1 VEKVEMGCLTIRP
14 APPAGADPSGTI
26 PAWRFLFVP
35 QSWAISIELLFYLVV
50 PWLVSWGPGTCSCWP
65 ARASCPISPTAF
77 LCIRPCPIY
86 VCHILVKWGL
96 LALAGVSKKGVTSP
110 PGWLLL
116 LCATAMAALL
126 LWLVD
131 YPIDRWRQG
140 RVKSLQR
147 QPRPAAAT

>member
-1 VEKVEMGCLTIRP
+1 MGCLTIRP
-14 APPAGADPSGTI
+14 APPAGADPLGLV

-96 LALAGVSKKGVTSP
+96 LALAGVSKKGWP
-110 PGWLLL
+110 
-116 LCATAMAALL
+116 TAGLAA
-126 LWLVD
+126 VA
-131 YPIDRWRQG
+131 RGNRA
-140 RVKSLQR
+140 V
-147 QPRPAAAT
+147 RPVVVAGGLSD

>member
-1 VEKVEMGCLTIRP
+1 M
-14 APPAGADPSGTI
+14 
-26 PAWRFLFVP
+26 
-35 QSWAISIELLFYLVV
+35 
-50 PWLVSWGPGTCSCWP
+50 
-65 ARASCPISPTAF
+65 
-77 LCIRPCPIY
+77 
-86 VCHILVKWGL
+86 KWGL